1 MKKQAINIESVRSFV
16 HEGITGTYTYRS
28 TGKKVWE
35 VGNYYY
41 RFVDERGNVWAMTQ
55 SYFNDVLERGII
67 RDVKTCGWMETL
79 IQANKA
85 LADKGCRIIITEP
98 EEGFFQ
104 CDIIVPKTETY
115 AENYYE
121 NELTNLIEDAF
132 HYANTL

>member
-16 HEGITGTYTYRS
+16 HDTVFGEPDIYRV

-35 VGNYYY
+35 AGEYYY
-41 RFVDERGNVWAMTQ
+41 EFVTERGAWSMTQ
-55 SYFNDVLERGII
+55 HYFNGLLERAII

-98 EEGFFQ
+98 EEGFFK
-104 CDIIVPKTETY
+104 CEIIVPKTETY

-121 NELTNLIEDAF
+121 NELPDLVVDAWN
-132 HYANTL
+132 YANTL

>member
-16 HEGITGTYTYRS
+16 HDTVFGEPDIYRA

-35 VGNYYY
+35 AGEYYY
-41 RFVDERGNVWAMTQ
+41 EFVTERGAWSMTQ
-55 SYFNDVLERGII
+55 HYFNGLLERGII

-98 EEGFFQ
+98 EEGFFK
-104 CDIIVPKTETY
+104 CEIIVPKTETY

-121 NELTNLIEDAF
+121 NELPDLVVDAWN
-132 HYANTL
+132 YANTL